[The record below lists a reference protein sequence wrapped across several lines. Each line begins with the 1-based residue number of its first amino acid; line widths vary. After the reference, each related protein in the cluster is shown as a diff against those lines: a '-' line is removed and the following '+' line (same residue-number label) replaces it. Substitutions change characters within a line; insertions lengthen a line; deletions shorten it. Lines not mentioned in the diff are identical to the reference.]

1 MSVERRFEGVTLAID
16 GRRVGTAIRA
26 AAPGR
31 FLRRHPLR
39 DADLVRPGELVA
51 AGATLGLLAIG
62 SVLMPVTMPEDGF
75 VLSLAPAGGPAV
87 GWGETLL
94 EIVTLAELRSTGIT

>member
-16 GRRVGTAIRA
+16 GRRVGAAIRA

-39 DADLVRPGELVA
+39 DSDLARPGELVA
-51 AGATLGLLAIG
+51 AGAPLGLLAIG
-62 SVLMPVTMPEDGF
+62 PVLVPVTMPEDGI
-75 VLSLAPAGGPAV
+75 VLSLAPVDGRAV
-87 GWGETLL
+87 GYGETLL
-94 EIVTLAELRSTGIT
+94 EIVTLAQLRSTGIT